1 MDIKA
6 NFKLYIFYHN
16 KKCKKPPKNKQKCKK
31 IYSIPPSCFCVIIAY
46 ILNSI
51 YVINTLYVE
60 YNTLN
65 TIKKEKSSYIYPHI

>member
-1 MDIKA
+1 MQKTP
-6 NFKLYIFYHN
+6 
-16 KKCKKPPKNKQKCKK
+16 KKPTKMQKT
-31 IYSIPPSCFCVIIAY
+31 YSIPPSCFCVIIVY

-65 TIKKEKSSYIYPHI
+65 TIKKEKALIFTHAFIMSEIHYFFL